1 MIRVMVFA
9 GVVTLAAQQPTAP
22 PAGGAQTP
30 PGTDIY
36 ELAFSG
42 QLETLKEATPQPI
55 SVVPGY
61 DNQPFYTPD
70 GAAVLFTANRDGK
83 QTDIYEFDRATRRVR
98 QLVATPEGEYSAT
111 ITPDGKGFSAI
122 RVEADGTQRLWR
134 FDRNGSNP
142 KVVLSD
148 IKPVGYHAWV
158 DADRLVLFVLGK
170 PSTLQT
176 ALVSTGKGTVVAI
189 DVGRSIQRMPGGSA
203 ISFVERV
210 KSRDYEYW
218 VKELDPVT
226 GTSTPF
232 VLVPAGSTERDCA
245 WLPDGTL
252 LMSVGTRIVAWRRGL
267 GWRDVYDVA
276 THKLGV
282 VTRMAVAPNGRSMA
296 IVVNEGK

>member
-1 MIRVMVFA
+1 MIRVMVFV
-9 GVVTLAAQQPTAP
+9 GVVTLAGQQPTAP
-22 PAGGAQTP
+22 PTGGAQTP

-42 QLETLKEATPQPI
+42 QLETLKEATPRPI
-55 SVVPGY
+55 SVAPGY

-98 QLVATPEGEYSAT
+98 QLVATPEAEYSAT
-111 ITPDGKGFSAI
+111 ITPDGKGVSVI

-142 KVVLSD
+142 KVVLSE

-176 ALVSTGKGTVVAI
+176 APVSTGKGTVVASN
-189 DVGRSIQRMPGGSA
+189 VGRSILRMPGGNS
-203 ISFVERV
+203 ISFVERL
-210 KSRDYEYW
+210 ENGEHW
-218 VKELDPVT
+218 VKELNPMT
-226 GTSTPF
+226 GVSTP
-232 VLVPAGSTERDCA
+232 LVMAPAGSTERDCA

-252 LMSVGTRIVAWRRGL
+252 LMSAGARIVAWRRGQ

-276 THKLGV
+276 IHKLGA
-282 VTRMAVAPNGRSMA
+282 VTRMAVAPDGRSMA
-296 IVVNEGK
+296 VVVNEGK

>member
-1 MIRVMVFA
+1 MIRAFA
-9 GVVTLAAQQPTAP
+9 LAWLVTLIGQQPAP
-22 PAGGAQTP
+22 PPATAAQTP

-36 ELAFSG
+36 ELRFSG
-42 QLETLKEATPQPI
+42 QLETLKAALPQPL
-55 SVVPGY
+55 SVVQGY
-61 DNQPFYTPD
+61 DNQPFFTPD

-111 ITPDGKGFSAI
+111 VTPDGKGFSVI
-122 RVEADGTQRLWR
+122 RVESDGTQRLWR
-134 FDRNGSNP
+134 FDRGGSSP
-142 KVVLSD
+142 RVILAD

-176 ALVSTGKGTVVAI
+176 AQVSTGKGTIVASN
-189 DVGRSIQRMPGGSA
+189 VGRSILRVPGGSA
-203 ISFVERV
+203 ISFVQREE
-210 KSRDYEYW
+210 SGEYW
-218 VKELDPVT
+218 VKELNPAT
-226 GTSTPF
+226 AAITPL
-232 VLVPAGSTERDCA
+232 VLAPAGSTERDCA

-252 LMSVGTRIVAWRRGL
+252 LMSAGTRIVAWRRGEK

-276 THKLGV
+276 AHKLGA
-282 VTRMAVAPNGRSMA
+282 VTRMAVAPDGRSVA